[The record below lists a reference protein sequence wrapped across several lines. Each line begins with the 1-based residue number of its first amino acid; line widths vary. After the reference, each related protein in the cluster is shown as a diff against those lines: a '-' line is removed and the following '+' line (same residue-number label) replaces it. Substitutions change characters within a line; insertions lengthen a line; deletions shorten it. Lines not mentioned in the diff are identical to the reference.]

1 MKMQNPHDKFFKE
14 GSEVVMTLAERY
26 MEKGMEKGLEKGETD
41 ALVKTAIKL
50 LTKKFGILPEE
61 FKSKILKL
69 DNLTLEIIIDGIFE
83 YKNLDD
89 IKKYI
94 G

>member
-1 MKMQNPHDKFFKE
+1 
-14 GSEVVMTLAERY
+14 MTLAERFV
-26 MEKGMEKGLEKGETD
+26 EKGMEKGMTNT
-41 ALVKTAIKL
+41 LVKTAIKL

-61 FKSKILKL
+61 ITTKISKL
-69 DNLTLEIIIDGIFE
+69 DNTILEILIDGIFE
-83 YKNLDD
+83 YKSLDD

>member
-1 MKMQNPHDKFFKE
+1 
-14 GSEVVMTLAERY
+14 
-26 MEKGMEKGLEKGETD
+26 EKGMEKGASN

-61 FKSKILKL
+61 VISKISKL
-69 DNLTLEIIIDGIFE
+69 DNSILELIIEGIFE
-83 YKNLDD
+83 YKSIED